1 MKQILIIG
9 AGFAGLWSA
18 LGAARLLDQHQRDDV
33 RITLLAPQA
42 ELHIRPRFY
51 EPEVHTMA
59 APLQAL
65 FDTVGVQF
73 VRGSALHIDED
84 ARQVTYRD
92 PAGKE
97 AKLGYDRL
105 IMACG
110 SLLNRP
116 TLEGFD
122 QHAFDVDKIDSASRL
137 EQHLKS
143 LASRPDSP
151 ARNTVVVAG
160 GGFTGIETATEL
172 PARLRKILGEHTRLR
187 IVVVDRG
194 TKIGAA
200 LGDGIR
206 PAIEQ
211 ASAALGIEW
220 ICGATVAAVDAGG
233 VLLDNGERIA
243 ASTVI
248 WTVGFKANPLTEQV
262 SGERD
267 RQGRL
272 HVDGH
277 LKVKGNAAVYAAGD
291 VAYAAC
297 DDTGNHAVMSCQHAI
312 PLGRYAGNNAAAE
325 LIGVAPMTYSQPKY
339 VTCLDL
345 GAWGA
350 VYTEGWERT
359 VSPPTDKVEAKAL
372 KQQINSVWIYPPAA
386 DDRAAALAAAD
397 PLIPVA

>member
-18 LGAARLLDQHQRDDV
+18 LGAARQLDLHGRDDV
-33 RITLLAPQA
+33 AITVLAPQA
-42 ELHIRPRFY
+42 ELHVRPRFY

-65 FDTVGVQF
+65 FDAVNVRF
-73 VRGSALHIDED
+73 VKGSASHIDEKS
-84 ARQVTYRD
+84 REVTYRA
-92 PAGKE
+92 PGGIE
-97 AKLGYDRL
+97 SKLSYDRL

-116 TLEGFD
+116 DMAGVE
-122 QHAFDVDKIDSASRL
+122 HAFDVDKIDSASRL

-143 LASRPDSP
+143 LAGRPDSP

-172 PARLRKILGEHTRLR
+172 PSRLHKILGDRVKPR
-187 IVVVDRG
+187 VIVVDRG
-194 TKIGAA
+194 AQIGAA

-211 ASAALGIEW
+211 ASDHLGIEW
-220 ICGATVAAVDAGG
+220 ICGTTVASVDDGG
-233 VLLDNGERIA
+233 VVLDNGQRIE

-248 WTVGFKANPLTEQV
+248 WTVGFKANPLTEQI

-272 HVDGH
+272 HVDGN
-277 LKVKGNAAVYAAGD
+277 LRVIGNDAVYAAGD

-297 DDTGNHAVMSCQHAI
+297 DEVGNHAVMSCQHAI

-325 LIGVAPMTYSQPKY
+325 LIGVAPMIYSQPKY

-359 VSPPTDKVEAKAL
+359 VSPPTDKAEAKVL
-372 KQQINSVWIYPPAA
+372 KHQINSIWIYPPAA

>member
-1 MKQILIIG
+1 MKNILIIG

-18 LGAARLLDQHQRDDV
+18 LSAIRQLDLHGRRDV
-33 RITLLAPQA
+33 QVTLLAPQA
-42 ELHIRPRFY
+42 ELHVRPRFY

-59 APLQAL
+59 APLQEL
-65 FDTVGVQF
+65 FDAVNVRF
-73 VRGSALHIDED
+73 VHGTAFDFDE
-84 ARQVTYRD
+84 AEQRVRYRTSSGTECNL
-92 PAGKE
+92 P
-97 AKLGYDRL
+97 YDRL

-110 SLLNRP
+110 SVLNRP
-116 TLEGFD
+116 DMVGIE
-122 QHAFDVDKIDSASRL
+122 HVFDVDKIDSAARL
-137 EQHLKS
+137 ETHLKS
-143 LASRPDSP
+143 LADLPESP

-172 PARLRKILGEHTRLR
+172 PTRMRAILGEDARLRV
-187 IVVVDRG
+187 VVVDRG
-194 TKIGAA
+194 AKIGAA

-211 ASAALGIEW
+211 ACEALGIEW
-220 ICGATVAAVDAGG
+220 ICGTTVASVDRDG
-233 VLLDNGERIA
+233 VLLDDGQRIDA
-243 ASTVI
+243 ATVI
-248 WTVGFKANPLTEQV
+248 WTVGFKANPLTEQI

-272 HVDGH
+272 HVDGN
-277 LKVKGNAAVYAAGD
+277 LKVIGNDAVYAAGD

-297 DDTGNHAVMSCQHAI
+297 DNQGNFAVMSCQHAI

-359 VSPPTDKVEAKAL
+359 VSPPTDKAEAKLL
-372 KQQINSVWIYPPAA
+372 KAQINSIWIYPPMA
-386 DDRAAALAAAD
+386 DRTAALAAAD
-397 PLIPVA
+397 PTIPVA